1 LKILKEQSE
10 VVNRGKENTM
20 TKKNKVQ
27 NIVQKTMN

>member
-1 LKILKEQSE
+1 MKILKEKSE
-10 VVNRGKENTM
+10 VVNRGNDNTM